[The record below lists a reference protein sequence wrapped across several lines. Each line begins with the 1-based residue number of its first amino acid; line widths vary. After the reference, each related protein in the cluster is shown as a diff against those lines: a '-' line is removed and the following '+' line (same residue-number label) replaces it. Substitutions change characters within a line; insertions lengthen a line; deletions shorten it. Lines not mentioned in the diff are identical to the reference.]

1 MDFYADFK
9 MWWAGESAPKGREK
23 REKSEAIALHF
34 FLFAFLTH
42 KRAQK
47 TLARASFARPL
58 TKFEHKSF
66 DLSFFSYIDMIE
78 IK

>member
-1 MDFYADFK
+1 MHILKCGGRAK
-9 MWWAGESAPKGREK
+9 APRRG
-23 REKSEAIALHF
+23 EKSEKKVRRSCFTF
-34 FLFAFLTH
+34 FVRFSH
-42 KRAQK
+42 AQASAK
-47 TLARASFARPL
+47 TLARVSFARPL

>member
-1 MDFYADFK
+1 MQILKCGGRAK
-9 MWWAGESAPKGREK
+9 APRMG
-23 REKSEAIALHF
+23 EKSEKKVRRSRFTF
-34 FLFAFLTH
+34 FCPLFS
-42 KRAQK
+42 RASERQK